1 MKKKDQL
8 TALVDALEAQL
19 LPALVAELT
28 ASKSRPTP

>member
-8 TALVDALEAQL
+8 MALVDAMEAQL
-19 LPALVAELT
+19 RSALVAELT